1 MKKKHIVFAMVCSLV
16 CFADA
21 AWYWPFGDDDKKDEQ
36 MPTLME
42 PVSAL
47 IDDAGD
53 LAEDG
58 KISDAVDKY
67 REALKELDKLEE
79 KYPDRAGTPEFSTVK
94 TKRAYVSAAIDSL
107 LLAETRKN
115 ARAVAVTD
123 TTELEKKY
131 KKLKEAKDS
140 AKNPPAPPVVD
151 TEEET
156 PPAVEAVAPAETSA
170 ETSAEKKAEKKA
182 GKDEATLRREEIAE
196 MLSKD
201 PRSRRAK
208 LLLAREDIL
217 AGDYQPASLAI
228 AELLQEKPN
237 DAAALNMRAFME
249 IRQKDYKA
257 AEKTLDQCIM
267 SNPRSHNAYY
277 NLARLYLTTRGA
289 SGKDAARRFYETGRK
304 FGGKSDAALEAE
316 LK

>member
-1 MKKKHIVFAMVCSLV
+1 MKKKYSIAVMVCSLV
-16 CFADA
+16 CMANA
-21 AWYWPFGDDDKKDEQ
+21 AWYWPFGGDDGKKEVR
-36 MPTLME
+36 MPELME

-58 KISDAVDKY
+58 KINDAVDKY

-79 KYPDRAGTPEFSTVK
+79 KHPELAGTPEFSTVK

-107 LLAETRKN
+107 LLTETRKN

-131 KKLKEAKDS
+131 RKLKEAKDF
-140 AKNPPAPPVVD
+140 AKNPPAPPAVD
-151 TEEET
+151 EEEESPQVAET
-156 PPAVEAVAPAETSA
+156 AAPAE
-170 ETSAEKKAEKKA
+170 KKPA
-182 GKDEATLRREEIAE
+182 KDEATLRREEIAG
-196 MLSKD
+196 MLAKD

-208 LLLAREDIL
+208 LLLAREDVL
-217 AGDYQPASLAI
+217 AGDYQSASLAI

-249 IRQKDYKA
+249 IRQNDYKA
-257 AEKTLDQCIM
+257 AEKTLDQCRM

-289 SGKDAARRFYETGRK
+289 GGKDAARRFYETGRK
-304 FGGKSDAALEAE
+304 FGGKADAALEAD